1 VAVGERDALGADGWI
16 LGDAF
21 CLVNRR
27 SLIFQT
33 KKYRLAGGYDQPCI
47 LSQRSSHSA
56 RGMGCVLGLT
66 DGLTLAILVFSAVS
80 SH

>member
-1 VAVGERDALGADGWI
+1 MAVGERDALGADGWI

-21 CLVNRR
+21 CIVNRLPNI
-27 SLIFQT
+27 SD
-33 KKYRLAGGYDQPCI
+33 KKYRLAGGYGVSD
-47 LSQRSSHSA
+47 
-56 RGMGCVLGLT
+56 VLGLT

>member
-1 VAVGERDALGADGWI
+1 MAVGERDALGADGWI

-21 CLVNRR
+21 CLVNRL

-33 KKYRLAGGYDQPCI
+33 KKYRLAGGYGVSD
-47 LSQRSSHSA
+47 
-56 RGMGCVLGLT
+56 VLGLT